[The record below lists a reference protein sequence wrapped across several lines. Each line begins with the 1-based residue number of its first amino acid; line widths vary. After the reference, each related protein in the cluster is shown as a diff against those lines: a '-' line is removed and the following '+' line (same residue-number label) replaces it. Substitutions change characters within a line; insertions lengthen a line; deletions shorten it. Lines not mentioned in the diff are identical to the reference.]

1 MTEPDEVVVSSD
13 EDDEPAYQPSES
25 MSYAEFG
32 SAFVHEAVTPARVAA
47 VIGKIAGDAVRVG
60 PIHAGPAGVALASAV
75 GEIGE
80 ARVTKTADEP
90 LAYEVLLPVDLG
102 LDVTVAGTKHHYDVD
117 AKVRVRFRVVLA
129 PPLSICIEPESPTY
143 RDVDVDVHPR
153 NVRARVVGQAG
164 NIDRELRKQIARY
177 LRERIT
183 TEVSDL
189 SEIDLLP
196 LMKNVAD
203 QLTG

>member
-1 MTEPDEVVVSSD
+1 VTAPDEVVDSLE
-13 EDDEPAYQPSES
+13 EDDEPHIPAQS

-32 SAFVHEAVTPARVAA
+32 SAFVHEAVTPERITA
-47 VIGKIAGDAVRVG
+47 VIRNIAGDAVRVG
-60 PIHAGPAGVALASAV
+60 PMHAGPAGVAIANAV
-75 GEIGE
+75 GTIND
-80 ARVTKTADEP
+80 AHVTKTGDEP
-90 LAYEVLLPVDLG
+90 LAYAVALPVDLS
-102 LDVTVAGTKHHYDVD
+102 LDVTVAGTKHHFDVD
-117 AKVRVRFRVVLA
+117 AIVQVRFRVVLA

-143 RDVDVDVHPR
+143 RDVEVTVHPR
-153 NVRARVVGQAG
+153 GMRARVVGQAG

-183 TEVSDL
+183 TEVSGF
-189 SEIDLLP
+189 SEVDLLP